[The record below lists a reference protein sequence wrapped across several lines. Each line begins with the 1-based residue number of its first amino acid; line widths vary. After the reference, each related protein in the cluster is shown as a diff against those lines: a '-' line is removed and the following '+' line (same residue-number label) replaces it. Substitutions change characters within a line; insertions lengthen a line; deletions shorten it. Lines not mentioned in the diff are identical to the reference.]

1 MFVFASSLE
10 LADDMMQNKM
20 VRHHANQVIKILDK
34 IVILLTKSLISEQD
48 KINLFELGKNH
59 YHFGLK
65 KEHFQ
70 VFSFTINTVKL
81 PEPKRIE
88 LSRERGK
95 NPPSKIKSLF
105 CLEIY

>member
-10 LADDMMQNKM
+10 LVDDMMRNRL

-48 KINLFELGKNH
+48 KIKLFELGKDH

-70 VFSFTINTVKL
+70 VFSFINNK
-81 PEPKRIE
+81 
-88 LSRERGK
+88 
-95 NPPSKIKSLF
+95 KI
-105 CLEIY
+105 I

>member
-1 MFVFASSLE
+1 MFLFASSLE

-20 VRHHANQVIKILDK
+20 VRLHANQVLNILDK

-48 KINLFELGKNH
+48 KITLFELGKDH

-70 VFSFTINTVKL
+70 VFSIIIN
-81 PEPKRIE
+81 IE
-88 LSRERGK
+88 LSNFIHNIDYLNRYLK
-95 NPPSKIKSLF
+95 CVLLKVLKKF
-105 CLEIY
+105 

>member
-1 MFVFASSLE
+1 MFLFASSLE

-20 VRHHANQVIKILDK
+20 VRLHANQVLNILDK

-48 KINLFELGKNH
+48 KITLFELGKDH

-70 VFSFTINTVKL
+70 VFSIIINIKL
-81 PEPKRIE
+81 FNFIHNIDYLNRYLKCV
-88 LSRERGK
+88 LLK
-95 NPPSKIKSLF
+95 VLKKF
-105 CLEIY
+105 

>member
-10 LADDMMQNKM
+10 LVEDLMKNIML
-20 VRHHANQVIKILDK
+20 RHHANQVIKILDK

-48 KINLFELGKNH
+48 KIKLFELGKNH

-70 VFSFTINTVKL
+70 VFSF
-81 PEPKRIE
+81 
-88 LSRERGK
+88 
-95 NPPSKIKSLF
+95 KI
-105 CLEIY
+105 IIIQ